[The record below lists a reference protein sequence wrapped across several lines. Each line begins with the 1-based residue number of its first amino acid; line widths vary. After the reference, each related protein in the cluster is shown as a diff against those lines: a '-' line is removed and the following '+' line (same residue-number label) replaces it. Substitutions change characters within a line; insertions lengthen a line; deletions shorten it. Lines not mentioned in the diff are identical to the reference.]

1 MKSGKILLLS
11 VVLVIFS
18 NAFAITIGYADPS
31 IPVPAG
37 QESFPAYGPIASPV
51 ISAAP
56 LQAMPIGL
64 GSVAS
69 GGDTMS
75 IRLGIAHF
83 SLPVDIYFGL
93 LAPSID
99 PKNIYLLTS
108 NDTLMPLPV
117 SGPLRVKP
125 VPWIINA
132 SGGINELLGNIPV
145 ASLPAGT
152 YTFFLLV
159 TPAGSIDSYYLW
171 ATAVDVANN
180 VLPITVNGP
189 LCSVD
194 SYLNKPCVS
203 VRVCTP
209 GTFDCQTISDILLDT
224 GSYGLR
230 IFSQVLTVSLP
241 QVAIG
246 SGSLAECIQFGDGS
260 SEWGPVQ
267 TASVILGNE
276 PAVQIPIHVIDSTFG
291 SLPRACRNAEQS
303 PASAG
308 FNGILGVGL
317 FIQDCGAACANSA
330 QNGMYYAC
338 TGTQCGGTAVDL
350 PTQVQNPVAFLPADN
365 NGVIVHLPSVPPG
378 GVPSVNGSL
387 VLGIGTQFNN
397 TPSGVT
403 TYPADQY
410 GEFTTTFNGILYN
423 SFIDT
428 GSNGLFFPSPSASVL
443 PECTSPNSNWFCPS
457 STIGFSAINTGASGS
472 PSGMASFLIGNLAGL
487 TSSSNS
493 VFSEIGGNS
502 LGDFDWGL
510 PFLFGRNISV
520 GLEGSGSILGTGPYW
535 AY

>member
-1 MKSGKILLLS
+1 MKSGRILLLS
-11 VVLVIFS
+11 MVLVIIG
-18 NAFAITIGYADPS
+18 NAFAITAGYADLS
-31 IPVPAG
+31 IPVPTG
-37 QESFPAYGPIASPV
+37 QQNFSAYGPIASPV
-51 ISAAP
+51 ISAEP

-75 IRLGIAHF
+75 IQVGIATF
-83 SLPVDIYFGL
+83 SGPVDIYFGF
-93 LAPSID
+93 LAPSMD
-99 PKNIYLLTS
+99 PQNIYLLTS
-108 NDTLMPLPV
+108 NDTLMPLSV
-117 SGPLRVKP
+117 SDPLRVKP

-132 SGGINELLGNIPV
+132 SGGANELFGNIPV
-145 ASLPAGT
+145 SSLPAGR

-159 TPAGSIDSYYLW
+159 TPAGSLGSYYLW
-171 ATAVDVANN
+171 TTAVEVADNI
-180 VLPITVNGP
+180 LPITVNGA
-189 LCSVD
+189 LCSAD
-194 SYLNKPCVS
+194 SYLNKPCVN
-203 VRVCTP
+203 VTVCTP
-209 GTFDCQTISDILLDT
+209 GTSDCQTISDILLDT

-260 SEWGPVQ
+260 SEWGPVK

-291 SLPRACRNAEQS
+291 SLPRACLNAEQS
-303 PASAG
+303 PSVAG
-308 FNGILGVGL
+308 FNGMLGVGL

-350 PTQVQNPVAFLPADN
+350 STQVQNPVAFLPEDN

-403 TYPADQY
+403 TYPADQS

-443 PECTSPNSNWFCPS
+443 PECTSPNSDWFCPS

-472 PSGMASFLIGNLAGL
+472 PSGMASFLIGNLVSL
-487 TSSSNS
+487 TSSSNN

-502 LGDFDWGL
+502 LGDFEWGL

-520 GLEGSGSILGTGPYW
+520 GLEKSSSVLGTGPYW